1 MDYKVIGTRPIR
13 HDGTDK
19 VTGVAVYG
27 VDVTLPGVLCGKVLR
42 SPHAHARI
50 RSIDISRAKGYEGVK
65 AVIVGEDLQAP
76 NLLAVGKVLFDG
88 HGVVAVAAV
97 NAQVAEE
104 ALELLE
110 VEYEVLTPVLD
121 VRQAMREDAVLL
133 HEEMRTESL
142 GEKTDTKS
150 NIAKYFQHIMEDV
163 EQGMVSFPGSAVIG
177 GDAIGGGFGPCGGGR
192 GSAGGRY
199 GAYRFYR
206 GDGGESHDICH
217 GLGGV

>member
-19 VTGVAVYG
+19 VTGQAVYG

-50 RSIDISRAKGYEGVK
+50 RSIDISRAEGYEGVK

-88 HGVVAVAAV
+88 HGVAAVAAV

-104 ALELLE
+104 ALELIE
-110 VEYEVLTPVLD
+110 VEYEVLTPVAQCAAGD
-121 VRQAMREDAVLL
+121 AGRCGVVARGDDDGVAGGEDG
-133 HEEMRTESL
+133 HEEQYCQ
-142 GEKTDTKS
+142 
-150 NIAKYFQHIMEDV
+150 I
-163 EQGMVSFPGSAVIG
+163 FPAYIG
-177 GDAIGGGFGPCGGGR
+177 GCGTGICGG
-192 GSAGGRY
+192 
-199 GAYRFYR
+199 
-206 GDGGESHDICH
+206 
-217 GLGGV
+217 